1 MELLTETFCCSGL
14 KEFGDDDTATR
25 GGLMGLAKTINFLCP
40 KGGGNPLG
48 KPFL

>member
-25 GGLMGLAKTINFLCP
+25 GGTDGI
-40 KGGGNPLG
+40 G
-48 KPFL
+48 KNN